1 MEAGARYPDVI
12 AGKGSDGFRMQGAW
26 VGQEGYTAYQVLD
39 ATDDWSAE
47 SDRIGLRVPA
57 DRRCK
62 RLKAGTSGIGV

>member
-1 MEAGARYPDVI
+1 
-12 AGKGSDGFRMQGAW
+12 

-57 DRRCK
+57 DAAAR
-62 RLKAGTSGIGV
+62 G